1 MNNGSQKQYTFIN
14 MKRCVGKNGR
24 PYIGV
29 TLEALVSRPD
39 SEIFRTE
46 NGRGVI
52 HFSTP
57 IHNRSKYIGEMCGLE
72 PYTGQDGASW
82 ARVAMWDS
90 DPERAGLATRFKN
103 LMDKHAGKTVIL
115 LITGSIR
122 VSDDPGRD
130 GKTYRNVNIACDDYT
145 ALRVLEP
152 KGNNDRDRGTAA
164 PQQGSQSMDQSQHS
178 QRQTAANNAPS
189 QYGQQQGWAGQGWQG
204 GYDDEQLP
212 F

>member
-1 MNNGSQKQYTFIN
+1 MSNSSQKQYTFIN

-39 SEIFRTE
+39 SGIFYTE
-46 NGRGVI
+46 SGRGVI

-57 IHNRSKYIGEMCGLE
+57 IHNRSKYIGELCGLE
-72 PYTGQDGASW
+72 PHTGQDGASW

-130 GKTYRNVNIACDDYT
+130 GQTYRNINIACDDFSL
-145 ALRVLEP
+145 LRVLEP
-152 KGNNDRDRGTAA
+152 KSNSGRDRGTAAA
-164 PQQGSQSMDQSQHS
+164 PQQGSQSVDQSQNGH
-178 QRQTAANNAPS
+178 AAGNNATP
-189 QYGQQQGWAGQGWQG
+189 QNAQQQGWTGQGWQDS
-204 GYDDEQLP
+204 YDDEQLP